1 MVETLPPNSLS
12 AAHFRP
18 QRKLVLAKGV
28 ERSNQSAT
36 FRVACEVL
44 VRLIK
49 PVLRR
54 LDNEVFESE

>member
-1 MVETLPPNSLS
+1 MEGQLAFRLHHTLTPE
-12 AAHFRP
+12 
-18 QRKLVLAKGV
+18 KGL
-28 ERSNQSAT
+28 EGSNQSAT